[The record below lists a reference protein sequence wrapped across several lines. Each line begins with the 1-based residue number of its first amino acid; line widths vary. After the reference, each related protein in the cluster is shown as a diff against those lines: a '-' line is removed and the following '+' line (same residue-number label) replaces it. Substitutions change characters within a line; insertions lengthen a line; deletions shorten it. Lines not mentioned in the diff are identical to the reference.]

1 MPRKTTWTL
10 VWRAHL
16 FVECKAAQQR
26 GDVER
31 VQSGHVV
38 RKGHADVLRRIV
50 ARGARARAAH
60 RERHRLSV
68 QSVFAFEH
76 PIAARGR
83 RTGVSCT
90 RCAWMSS
97 PSGA

>member
-1 MPRKTTWTL
+1 MPRKTTRTL

-16 FVECKAAQQR
+16 FVECKAAKQR

-60 RERHRLSV
+60 RERHRLRV
-68 QSVFAFEH
+68 QRSQFMRSSIQLLRTGGA
-76 PIAARGR
+76 PACRARAARG
-83 RTGVSCT
+83 
-90 RCAWMSS
+90 
-97 PSGA
+97 